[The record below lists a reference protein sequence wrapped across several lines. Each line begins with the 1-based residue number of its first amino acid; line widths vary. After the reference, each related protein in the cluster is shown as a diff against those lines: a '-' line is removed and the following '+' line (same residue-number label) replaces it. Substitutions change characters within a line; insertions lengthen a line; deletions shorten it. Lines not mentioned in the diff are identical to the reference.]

1 MARKGPKINVSI
13 EALQKRIAELE
24 AALDIERR
32 EHCATRKLA
41 QLQFEGLS
49 MIQQLLIKALE
60 LLDLG
65 RPGLDFVGI
74 AEGMGVPARRVAT
87 AEEFTAAL
95 TEASILVR
103 SSRRVSRRL
112 SV

>member
-60 LLDLG
+60 LL
-65 RPGLDFVGI
+65 
-74 AEGMGVPARRVAT
+74 ENT
-87 AEEFTAAL
+87 APL
-95 TEASILVR
+95 WL
-103 SSRRVSRRL
+103 
-112 SV
+112 